1 MAFVLH
7 TFPIKASQRGWPSEA
22 LGAGIIPVPE
32 QGGGARKGG
41 ARCNFDPVR
50 LARVTD
56 LPFEKGPMSNVDMVI
71 HLVLITFRGF
81 KVLRWHG

>member
-7 TFPIKASQRGWPSEA
+7 TFPIKASQQGWPSEA

-32 QGGGARKGG
+32 QGGGARKGE

-50 LARVTD
+50 LAGVTD
-56 LPFEKGPMSNVDMVI
+56 LLVKKG
-71 HLVLITFRGF
+71 LVSKESGNLSHSMFSLITFREL
-81 KVLRWHG
+81 KVLE